1 MSPDRS
7 DYDVIIVGGGPG
19 GSTAGYLLSKFGF
32 QVLIVDK
39 ENFPRPKLC
48 GGLLTQKTF
57 RVLNRVFGETES
69 SLTDKHILNF
79 RADNYEIFYK
89 DESMLNKHSDIP
101 FLFTDRR
108 TYDSFL
114 LEKAREAGAEII
126 EGEKVKAADLST
138 TEVVTSTGRRFR
150 SKFIVGA
157 DGANSIIRKELFS
170 AGRVDA
176 REWGR
181 NLATGLEVFV
191 NRDETTKAV
200 DHPMVFFGFVRW
212 GYSWVFPNRDV
223 IVVGSGGL
231 NTANRSDLL
240 ESFHNFLSSLNLNQG
255 KVSRIA
261 GHPVPY
267 GNFLQRPV
275 SENFLLVGDAAGFVD
290 PITGEGIFYAQRSA
304 ELAAW
309 AIRECAHNNRNLET
323 SYLHLL
329 RRHIYPELVYAK
341 KARLPIFTVLERF
354 GYYPVKIL
362 LDRMGTEAIE
372 LVHGLRT
379 YKGFKKQGEAHETVS
394 F

>member
-7 DYDVIIVGGGPG
+7 DYDVVIVGGGPG
-19 GSTAGYLLSKFGF
+19 GSTTAYLLSKFGF
-32 QVLIVDK
+32 QVLIIDK

-69 SLTDKHILNF
+69 SLADKNILNF
-79 RADNYEIFYK
+79 SADHYEIFYK
-89 DESMLNKHSDIP
+89 DKPLVKKHSDIP
-101 FLFTDRR
+101 FLFVERR
-108 TYDSFL
+108 IYDSFL
-114 LEKAREAGAEII
+114 LEKAREAGVEII
-126 EGEKVKAADLST
+126 EGEKVKAVDFST
-138 TEVVTSTGRRFR
+138 TEVVTSTGKRFSSR
-150 SKFIVGA
+150 FIVGA
-157 DGANSIIRKELFS
+157 DGVNSVIRKELFS

-176 REWGR
+176 HEWGR

-191 NRDETTKAV
+191 NRDETTKAI
-200 DHPMVFFGFVRW
+200 DHPTLFFGFVRW

-231 NTANRSDLL
+231 NAANNGDFLK
-240 ESFHNFLSSLNLNQG
+240 SFHNFLSFLNLNQER
-255 KVSRIA
+255 VSRIA
-261 GHPVPY
+261 GHPIPY
-267 GNFLQRPV
+267 GNFLRKPV

-329 RRHIYPELVYAK
+329 HRHIYPELVYASK
-341 KARLPIFTVLERF
+341 IRLPIFTIFERF
-354 GYYPVKIL
+354 HYYPAKIL
-362 LDRMGTEAIE
+362 LNMTNTKAIE
-372 LVHGLRT
+372 LVHGIRT
-379 YKGFKKQGEAHETVS
+379 YKGFKKQGEVDEAIS

>member
-1 MSPDRS
+1 MSRDRS

-19 GSTAGYLLSKFGF
+19 GSTAGYLLTKFGF
-32 QVLIVDK
+32 QVLIIDK
-39 ENFPRPKLC
+39 ENFPRSKLC
-48 GGLLTQKTF
+48 GGLLTSKTF

-69 SLTDKHILNF
+69 SLTDKNILNF
-79 RADNYEIFYK
+79 RADSYEVLYK
-89 DESMLNKHSDIP
+89 DEPMVKKHSDIP
-101 FLFTDRR
+101 FLFTDRT

-126 EGEKVKAADLST
+126 EGERVKAADLST
-138 TEVVTSTGRRFR
+138 TEVITSTGRRFK
-150 SKFIVGA
+150 SKFIIGA
-157 DGANSIIRKELFS
+157 DGANSVVRKELFS

-176 REWGR
+176 HEWGL

-191 NRDETTKAV
+191 NREEMTKAV

-231 NTANRSDLL
+231 NTANKSDLL
-240 ESFHNFLSSLNLNQG
+240 ESFHNFLSSLNLKQG

-267 GNFLQRPV
+267 GNFLLKPV
-275 SENFLLVGDAAGFVD
+275 SESFLLVGDAAGFAD

-309 AIRECAHNNRNLET
+309 AIRECVHNNRSLET

-329 RRHIYPELVYAK
+329 RQHIYPELVYANK
-341 KARLPIFTVLERF
+341 LRAPIFTVIDRF
-354 GYYPVKIL
+354 GSYPIKTL
-362 LDRMGTEAIE
+362 LNRMDKQAIE
-372 LVHGLRT
+372 LVQGLRT
-379 YKGFKKQGEAHETVS
+379 YKGFKKRGETDETIS

>member
-1 MSPDRS
+1 MSTDRS
-7 DYDVIIVGGGPG
+7 DYDAVIVGGGPG
-19 GSTAGYLLSKFGF
+19 GSTAAYLLSKFGF
-32 QVLIVDK
+32 QVLVIDK

-48 GGLLTQKTF
+48 GGLLTDKTF
-57 RVLNRVFGETES
+57 RLLNRVFDETES

-79 RADNYEIFYK
+79 RADHYEVFYK
-89 DESMLNKHSDIP
+89 DKPMVKKHSEIP
-101 FLFTDRR
+101 FFFVDRKI
-108 TYDSFL
+108 YDSFL

-126 EGEKVKAADLST
+126 EGEKVQAVDFST
-138 TEVVTSTGRRFR
+138 TEVVTSTGKRFR
-150 SKFIVGA
+150 SRFIVGA
-157 DGANSIIRKELFS
+157 DGANSVVRKELFS

-176 REWGR
+176 HQWRR

-191 NRDETTKAV
+191 NRDETTKAI
-200 DHPMVFFGFVRW
+200 DHPTLFFGFVRW
-212 GYSWVFPNRDV
+212 GYSWLFPNRDM

-231 NTANRSDLL
+231 NVANRGDFLK
-240 ESFHNFLSSLNLNQG
+240 SFHDFLSSLNLNEG
-255 KVSRIA
+255 RVSRIV

-267 GNFLQRPV
+267 GNFLRKPV
-275 SENFLLVGDAAGFVD
+275 SDSFLLVGDAAGFVD

-329 RRHIYPELVYAK
+329 HRHIYPELVYAN
-341 KARLPIFTVLERF
+341 KARLPIFTVFERF
-354 GYYPVKIL
+354 HYYPVKIL
-362 LDRMGTEAIE
+362 LDIVDKQAIE

-379 YKGFKKQGEAHETVS
+379 YKGFKKRGEADEAIS

>member
-1 MSPDRS
+1 MLPDKS
-7 DYDVIIVGGGPG
+7 DYDVVIVGGGPG
-19 GSTAGYLLSKFGF
+19 GSTTAYLLSKFGF
-32 QVLIVDK
+32 QVLIIDK

-48 GGLLTQKTF
+48 GGLLTYKTF
-57 RVLNRVFGETES
+57 RLLNRVFGETES

-79 RADNYEIFYK
+79 RADNYEVFYK
-89 DESMLNKHSDIP
+89 DKPMVNKHSEIP
-101 FLFTDRR
+101 FLFVDRKI
-108 TYDSFL
+108 YDSFL
-114 LEKAREAGAEII
+114 LDKAREAGAEII
-126 EGEKVKAADLST
+126 EGEKVKAVDFST
-138 TEVVTSTGRRFR
+138 MEVVTSTGKGFSSR
-150 SKFIVGA
+150 FIVGA
-157 DGANSIIRKELFS
+157 DGVNSVIRKELFS

-176 REWGR
+176 HDWKR

-191 NRDETTKAV
+191 DRDETTKAI

-212 GYSWVFPNRDV
+212 GYSWVFPNKDV

-240 ESFHNFLSSLNLNQG
+240 KSFHNFLSSLNLNEG
-255 KVSRIA
+255 RVSRIA

-275 SENFLLVGDAAGFVD
+275 SENFLLVGDAAGFAD
-290 PITGEGIFYAQRSA
+290 PVTGEGIFYAQRSA

-329 RRHIYPELVYAK
+329 HRHIYPELVYAK
-341 KARLPIFTVLERF
+341 KARLPIFTFLERF
-354 GYYPVKIL
+354 GYYPIKML
-362 LDRMGTEAIE
+362 LNITDTRAIE

-379 YKGFKKQGEAHETVS
+379 YKGFQKRDEADETIS

>member
-1 MSPDRS
+1 MSLGRS
-7 DYDVIIVGGGPG
+7 DYDIVIVGGGPG
-19 GSTAGYLLSKFGF
+19 GSTAAYLLSKFGF
-32 QVLIVDK
+32 QVLVIDK

-48 GGLLTQKTF
+48 GGLLTYKTF
-57 RVLNRVFGETES
+57 RLLDRVFGETES

-79 RADNYEIFYK
+79 RADHYEVFYK
-89 DESMLNKHSDIP
+89 DKPMVKKHVDIP
-101 FLFTDRR
+101 FLFVDRKI
-108 TYDSFL
+108 YDSFL

-126 EGEKVKAADLST
+126 EGEKVKAVDFST
-138 TEVVTSTGRRFR
+138 TEVVTSTGERFR
-150 SKFIVGA
+150 SRFIVGA
-157 DGANSIIRKELFS
+157 DGVNSVVRKELFS

-176 REWGR
+176 HEWGR

-191 NRDETTKAV
+191 NRDEMIKAI
-200 DHPMVFFGFVRW
+200 DHPTLFFGFVRW

-223 IVVGSGGL
+223 IVVGSGSL
-231 NTANRSDLL
+231 NAANRSDFLK
-240 ESFHNFLSSLNLNQG
+240 SFHNFLSFLNLNTER
-255 KVSRIA
+255 VSRIA
-261 GHPVPY
+261 GHPIPY
-267 GNFLQRPV
+267 GNFLHKPV

-329 RRHIYPELVYAK
+329 HRHIYPELVYAK
-341 KARLPIFTVLERF
+341 KARLPIFTVFERL
-354 GYYPVKIL
+354 GYYPVKLL

-379 YKGFKKQGEAHETVS
+379 YKGFKKQGEVDETIS

>member
-1 MSPDRS
+1 MLRDRS

-19 GSTAGYLLSKFGF
+19 GSTAAYLLTKFGF
-32 QVLIVDK
+32 QVLIIDK

-69 SLTDKHILNF
+69 SLADKHILNF

-89 DESMLNKHSDIP
+89 DKPLLKKHSDIP
-101 FLFTDRR
+101 FLFVDRKI
-108 TYDSFL
+108 YDSFL

-138 TEVVTSTGRRFR
+138 TEVVTSAGRRFR

-157 DGANSIIRKELFS
+157 DGVNSVVRKELFS

-181 NLATGLEVFV
+181 NLATGLEVFI
-191 NRDETTKAV
+191 NRDETTKVV
-200 DHPMVFFGFVRW
+200 DHPLVFFGFIRW
-212 GYSWVFPNRDV
+212 GYSWVFPNKDV

-231 NTANRSDLL
+231 NTTNRSDLL
-240 ESFHNFLSSLNLNQG
+240 KSFHNLLSSLNLNEG
-255 KVSRIA
+255 RVSRIE

-275 SENFLLVGDAAGFVD
+275 SENFLLVGDAAGFAD

-341 KARLPIFTVLERF
+341 KARLLIFTVFNRF
-354 GYYPVKIL
+354 HYYPAKIL
-362 LDRMGTEAIE
+362 LNMMDKQAIE
-372 LVHGLRT
+372 LVQGLRT
-379 YKGFKKQGEAHETVS
+379 YKGFQKRGEADEAIS

>member
-1 MSPDRS
+1 MSPDKS
-7 DYDVIIVGGGPG
+7 DYDVVIVGGGPG

-32 QVLIVDK
+32 RVLIIDK

-48 GGLLTQKTF
+48 GGLLTDKTF
-57 RVLNRVFGETES
+57 RLLNRVFGETES

-79 RADNYEIFYK
+79 RADHYEVFYK
-89 DESMLNKHSDIP
+89 DKPMVNKHSDIP

-126 EGEKVKAADLST
+126 EGEKVQSVDFST
-138 TEVVTSTGRRFR
+138 TEVVTSTGKRFSSR
-150 SKFIVGA
+150 FIVGA
-157 DGANSIIRKELFS
+157 DGVNSVIRKELFS
-170 AGRVDA
+170 AGRVDT

-200 DHPMVFFGFVRW
+200 DHPIVFFGFVRW
-212 GYSWVFPNRDV
+212 GYSWVFPNKDV

-240 ESFHNFLSSLNLNQG
+240 KSFHDFLSFLNLNEG
-255 KVSRIA
+255 RVSRIA

-267 GNFLQRPV
+267 GNFLSKPV
-275 SENFLLVGDAAGFVD
+275 SDSFLLVGDAAGFAD
-290 PITGEGIFYAQRSA
+290 PVTGEGIFYAQRSA

-309 AIRECAHNNRNLET
+309 AIHECAHNNRNLET

-329 RRHIYPELVYAK
+329 HRHIYPELVYAK
-341 KARLPIFTVLERF
+341 KARLPIFTFLERF
-354 GYYPVKIL
+354 GYYPVKML
-362 LDRMGTEAIE
+362 LDIMDKQAIE

-379 YKGFKKQGEAHETVS
+379 YKGFQKQGEVDETIS

>member
-1 MSPDRS
+1 MLPDRS

-19 GSTAGYLLSKFGF
+19 GSTAAYLLTKFGF
-32 QVLIVDK
+32 HVLIIDK

-69 SLTDKHILNF
+69 SLADKHILNF

-89 DESMLNKHSDIP
+89 DKPLLKKHSEIP
-101 FLFTDRR
+101 FLFVERR
-108 TYDSFL
+108 IYDSFL

-126 EGEKVKAADLST
+126 EGEKVKAIDLST

-157 DGANSIIRKELFS
+157 DGVNSVVRKELFS
-170 AGRVDA
+170 AGRVDG

-181 NLATGLEVFV
+181 NLATGLEVFI

-200 DHPMVFFGFVRW
+200 DHPLVFFGFVRW

-223 IVVGSGGL
+223 IVAGSGGL
-231 NTANRSDLL
+231 NTTNRSDLL
-240 ESFHNFLSSLNLNQG
+240 KSFHNLLSSLNLNEG
-255 KVSRIA
+255 RVSRIA
-261 GHPVPY
+261 GHPIPY
-267 GNFLQRPV
+267 GNFLRRPV
-275 SENFLLVGDAAGFVD
+275 SENFLLVGDAAGFAD

-309 AIRECAHNNRNLET
+309 AIRECAHNNRDLET

-341 KARLPIFTVLERF
+341 KARVPIFTVFNRF
-354 GYYPVKIL
+354 HYYPAKIL
-362 LDRMGTEAIE
+362 LNMMDKQAIE
-372 LVHGLRT
+372 LVQGLRT
-379 YKGFKKQGEAHETVS
+379 YKGFQKRGEADEAIS